1 MACVW
6 KMPTVSMWC
15 CKSDRL
21 DSEKTDVL
29 TIRMNVDS
37 LDEAWK
43 MLENR
48 GFKVHADV
56 VSDATSKSV
65 AMFAPS
71 GFSII
76 LMEHIKKA

>member
-1 MACVW
+1 
-6 KMPTVSMWC
+6 MPTVSMWC

-29 TIRMNVDS
+29 TIRMNVNS
-37 LDEAWK
+37 LDEARE

-48 GFKVHADV
+48 GFKPGSDV
-56 VSDATSKSV
+56 VCDATSRSV

-71 GFSII
+71 GYSIS
-76 LMEHIKKA
+76 LVEHIKKD